1 MARAPATWLITQL
14 RSEHQ
19 ELFARVLA
27 EEISQCLAQPRTPL
41 TRCDACGRGSHDNWF
56 VRGIC
61 PEPCG
66 QMHTRCS
73 GCGAVFGDCY
83 WKTVRS
89 AADLLMAQAPA
100 IMAAFLDAI
109 RSRRPPESCPA
120 CDGGRPCRG
129 HASDRELAEQY
140 QAVAEAIQRHLAAL
154 LAQPHPRHLEARA

>member
-1 MARAPATWLITQL
+1 M
-14 RSEHQ
+14 
-19 ELFARVLA
+19 
-27 EEISQCLAQPRTPL
+27 
-41 TRCDACGRGSHDNWF
+41 
-56 VRGIC
+56 
-61 PEPCG
+61 
-66 QMHTRCS
+66 
-73 GCGAVFGDCY
+73 
-83 WKTVRS
+83 RS

-120 CDGGRPCRG
+120 CDGGRPCHG